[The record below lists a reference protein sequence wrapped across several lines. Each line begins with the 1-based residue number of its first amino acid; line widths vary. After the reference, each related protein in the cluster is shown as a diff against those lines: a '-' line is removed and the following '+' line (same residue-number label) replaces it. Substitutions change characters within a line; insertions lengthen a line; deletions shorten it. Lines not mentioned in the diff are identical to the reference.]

1 MDASIE
7 AVAAAGQTVGV
18 IYPLRRQLDENAGY
32 SVRGLSLR
40 FSYAESG
47 SPQTLRDAAIDL
59 DSCDLVVLNSV
70 GFTEQDRLTI
80 AQQIGKPVILAR
92 RRSEARRLGKECVS
106 TCRTR

>member
-92 RRSEARRLGKECVS
+92 RVVRDRKSTRLNS
-106 TCRTR
+106 SH